1 MSQKDHREKANIT
14 EDTLEIDK
22 KKALIQE
29 KKTGGKEKERKM
41 LMDHPSEAEQLKPGS
56 RKKIGIIVGS
66 CLAALLVIYLGFSLY
81 FQNHFY
87 FRSTVN
93 GVGTSGSSAQRALE
107 KITAKADSYELAVI
121 DENGKKEVIFPAD
134 VDLTINIQKKE
145 IERLVVEQNGFAWVK
160 YLFVPK
166 HYVIDDMITFDEEK
180 LAQKMETLNCVQ
192 NPDVTLTQNA
202 TFVYKDQKFQVLDEV
217 YGNQIDEEKFQKIL
231 AKALENLWEELDL
244 KKDNCYVQ
252 PFVKSDSPELKE
264 AVKTMNAYTDVTITY
279 QVGNEKETIPKDNI
293 ASWLYTGDA
302 LEVRFHEDAMQE
314 FVQSMA
320 KKYNTYGK
328 AKSLKTSYGPTVTV
342 PGGNYGW
349 KIDVNGEVAQLISDI
364 SARKDVKRDFVYSVK
379 AHSRGENDYGDSYV
393 EINLT
398 AQHMFLYKN
407 GQKILETD
415 FVSGDLSEG
424 NGTHVGA
431 YKVTYKERNAVLKG
445 RDYRTPVAYWMPFNG
460 GEGMHDANWRRTFG
474 GQIYKTNGS
483 HGCINMPSPM
493 AAKLYENIEAGF
505 PVLVYTLEGTESKNK
520 TDIANENAAKSVM
533 DAINGIGAVISVEQD
548 AYIRSV
554 RAQYDALNSNAKKLV
569 TNYQTLVDA
578 ENQLNNLWNGVIAA
592 ADQQAKEQAANV
604 MNQIRSAVDLGTKE
618 AIASAADAYDR
629 LSDQAKKYVQQDAS
643 GYYQRFNEKRNE
655 FGI

>member
-1 MSQKDHREKANIT
+1 M
-14 EDTLEIDK
+14 
-22 KKALIQE
+22 
-29 KKTGGKEKERKM
+29 
-41 LMDHPSEAEQLKPGS
+41 
-56 RKKIGIIVGS
+56 
-66 CLAALLVIYLGFSLY
+66 
-81 FQNHFY
+81 
-87 FRSTVN
+87 
-93 GVGTSGSSAQRALE
+93 
-107 KITAKADSYELAVI
+107 
-121 DENGKKEVIFPAD
+121 
-134 VDLTINIQKKE
+134 
-145 IERLVVEQNGFAWVK
+145 
-160 YLFVPK
+160 
-166 HYVIDDMITFDEEK
+166 
-180 LAQKMETLNCVQ
+180 
-192 NPDVTLTQNA
+192 
-202 TFVYKDQKFQVLDEV
+202 
-217 YGNQIDEEKFQKIL
+217 
-231 AKALENLWEELDL
+231 
-244 KKDNCYVQ
+244 
-252 PFVKSDSPELKE
+252 
-264 AVKTMNAYTDVTITY
+264 
-279 QVGNEKETIPKDNI
+279 
-293 ASWLYTGDA
+293 
-302 LEVRFHEDAMQE
+302 
-314 FVQSMA
+314 
-320 KKYNTYGK
+320 
-328 AKSLKTSYGPTVTV
+328 
-342 PGGNYGW
+342 
-349 KIDVNGEVAQLISDI
+349 
-364 SARKDVKRDFVYSVK
+364 KRDFVYSVK